1 MFIFLERFAFSD
13 YIRKQWKKS
22 IVKILIIK
30 LILTFILIIYFNL
43 GVIMNRKNDNLDE
56 NILNENMFEEQEEQE
71 GKEEA
76 SLKAENPK
84 NNKKIAK
91 LNEEISS
98 LKKALSDSK
107 EKYLMALADLENYKK
122 RSSKERADLLKY
134 QGEPILVDLLEVVDN
149 LDRALEHA
157 DQENSSNDDICSG
170 VKMIHKQFVDIL
182 NKWGVKSEG
191 SVGKMFDPEKHN
203 ALSKVPSH
211 DAKVNE
217 IICEFKKLYYYKDKI
232 LRHAQVVVCSKEE

>member
-1 MFIFLERFAFSD
+1 
-13 YIRKQWKKS
+13 
-22 IVKILIIK
+22 
-30 LILTFILIIYFNL
+30 
-43 GVIMNRKNDNLDE
+43 MNRKNDNLDE

-122 RSSKERADLLKY
+122 RIQKEKY
-134 QGEPILVDLLEVVDN
+134 
-149 LDRALEHA
+149 
-157 DQENSSNDDICSG
+157 
-170 VKMIHKQFVDIL
+170 K
-182 NKWGVKSEG
+182 
-191 SVGKMFDPEKHN
+191 
-203 ALSKVPSH
+203 
-211 DAKVNE
+211 
-217 IICEFKKLYYYKDKI
+217 
-232 LRHAQVVVCSKEE
+232 

>member
-1 MFIFLERFAFSD
+1 
-13 YIRKQWKKS
+13 
-22 IVKILIIK
+22 
-30 LILTFILIIYFNL
+30 
-43 GVIMNRKNDNLDE
+43 MNRKNDNLDE

-170 VKMIHKQFVDIL
+170 VRMIHKQFVDIL

-211 DAKVNE
+211 DAKVNG
-217 IICEFKKLYYYKDKI
+217 IISEFKKLYYYKDKI

>member
-13 YIRKQWKKS
+13 YIRNQWKKS

-30 LILTFILIIYFNL
+30 LILTIYFNL

-157 DQENSSNDDICSG
+157 DQENSSNDDILRQLED
-170 VKMIHKQFVDIL
+170 M
-182 NKWGVKSEG
+182 
-191 SVGKMFDPEKHN
+191 
-203 ALSKVPSH
+203 
-211 DAKVNE
+211 
-217 IICEFKKLYYYKDKI
+217 KK
-232 LRHAQVVVCSKEE
+232 E